1 MFLIYGTKNCDY
13 CELAKKLLTVH
24 DKEFTFIDVDAGPAV
39 KAAFFQKFP
48 NVNRVPQIVDG
59 DRPRDMKHIGGYNE
73 LVEYLKR
80 LPSDHWS
87 LR

>member
-24 DKEFTFIDVDAGPAV
+24 EKEFTFIDVDAGPA
-39 KAAFFQKFP
+39 
-48 NVNRVPQIVDG
+48 
-59 DRPRDMKHIGGYNE
+59 DMKHIGGYNE

>member
-1 MFLIYGTKNCDY
+1 MFLIYGTKHCDY

-24 DKEFTFIDVDAGPAV
+24 EKEFTFIDVDAGPAV
-39 KAAFFQKFP
+39 KAAFFQKFQ
-48 NVNRVPQIVDG
+48 NVNTVPQIVD
-59 DRPRDMKHIGGYNE
+59 DMKHIGGYNE
-73 LVEYLKR
+73 LVEHLKR

>member
-1 MFLIYGTKNCDY
+1 MFLIYGTKHCDY

-24 DKEFTFIDVDAGPAV
+24 EKEFTFIDVDAGPAV
-39 KAAFFQKFP
+39 KAAFFQKFQ
-48 NVNRVPQIVDG
+48 NVNRVPQIVD
-59 DRPRDMKHIGGYNE
+59 DMKHIGGYNE
-73 LVEYLKR
+73 LVEHLKR

>member
-1 MFLIYGTKNCDY
+1 MFLIYGTKQCEY

-24 DKEFTFIDVDAGPAV
+24 EKEFTFIDVDAGPAV
-39 KAAFFQKFP
+39 KAAFFQKFQ
-48 NVNRVPQIVDG
+48 NVNRVPQIVD
-59 DRPRDMKHIGGYNE
+59 DMKHIGGYNE
-73 LVEYLKR
+73 LVEHLKR

>member
-1 MFLIYGTKNCDY
+1 MFLIYGTKTCEY

-39 KAAFFQKFP
+39 KAAFFQKFQ
-48 NVNRVPQIVDG
+48 NVNRVPQIVD
-59 DRPRDMKHIGGYNE
+59 DMKHIGGYNE
-73 LVEYLKR
+73 LVEHLKR

>member
-13 CELAKKLLTVH
+13 CKLAKKLLTVH
-24 DKEFTFIDVDAGPAV
+24 EKEFTFIDVDAGPAV
-39 KAAFFQKFP
+39 KAAFFQKFQ
-48 NVNRVPQIVDG
+48 NVNRVPQIVD
-59 DRPRDMKHIGGYNE
+59 DMKHIGGYNE
-73 LVEYLKR
+73 LVEHLKR

>member
-24 DKEFTFIDVDAGPAV
+24 DKEFRFIDVDAGPAV
-39 KAAFFQKFP
+39 KAAFFQKFQ
-48 NVNRVPQIVDG
+48 NVNRVPQIVD
-59 DRPRDMKHIGGYNE
+59 DMKHIGGYNE
-73 LVEYLKR
+73 LVEHLKR

>member
-24 DKEFTFIDVDAGPAV
+24 EKEFTFIDVDAGPAV
-39 KAAFFQKFP
+39 KAAFFQKFQ
-48 NVNRVPQIVDG
+48 NVNTVPQIVD
-59 DRPRDMKHIGGYNE
+59 DMKHIGGYNE
-73 LVEYLKR
+73 LVEHLKR